1 MRTSEGLFSMKRFTA
16 PATHPINFAA
26 DSPDEII
33 AALRER
39 YFSFDIDQLAIWT
52 FISSVLCRED
62 SKERRNARW
71 HTTLL
76 AKSRVL
82 HLGSG

>member
-1 MRTSEGLFSMKRFTA
+1 MKIFTA
-16 PATHPINFAA
+16 PQHTRSILPLTSS
-26 DSPDEII
+26 DKII
-33 AALRER
+33 AALRGR

-52 FISSVLCRED
+52 FISSVPCRED

-82 HLGSG
+82 RLGSG